1 MFNPYTK
8 AIIGAFIAL
17 VAGLSVGIEDGVLT
31 TSDVVVS
38 IVGAMT
44 ALAAVWA
51 THLLVKWL
59 WGAAVAGATAFGTA
73 VLDDAVSYAE
83 WITIAAAVL
92 GALGAIYATANTTS
106 VKPNSKINIEKA

>member
-8 AIIGAFIAL
+8 AIIGAFVAL
-17 VAGLSVGIEDGVLT
+17 IAGLGTGIQDGVLT
-31 TSDVVVS
+31 TSDVVIA
-38 IVGAMT
+38 IVGGMT

-51 THLLVKWL
+51 THPMVKWL
-59 WGAAVAGATAFGTA
+59 WGALAAGATAFGTA

-92 GALGAIYATANTTS
+92 GALAAIYTTPNTTNTA
-106 VKPNSKINIEKA
+106 PNSKTQIT